1 MSSRHGY
8 LGLTYDAG
16 GETIKDMQNSTG
28 CKINVSTPS
37 GADISR
43 EIGLIGTRQAIE
55 SAKRA
60 IWDKVGTVVN
70 EPCIVN
76 ARDILSQK
84 LPLTTRLAREAGR
97 TTRHAVW

>member
-1 MSSRHGY
+1 
-8 LGLTYDAG
+8 
-16 GETIKDMQNSTG
+16 MQNNTG

-70 EPCIVN
+70 EPYIVKRETLPSN
-76 ARDILSQK
+76 
-84 LPLTTRLAREAGR
+84 LPLTARAAREAGR